1 VTLRQRRIWVF
12 VTLAAMGGL
21 ALAACPPLTADLV
34 GRPASAA
41 RAETSSGRALPLLL
55 ERAPFDW
62 EGRPVYVLTNRSS
75 TVLQHIVIRSW
86 EGDLLPVLSIG
97 PRAPSSIP
105 QRPLADPPY
114 TLKPGWSL
122 WFVGQE
128 QPWPRYVVNWL
139 DQGVNAYQVV
149 SARLVSPA

>member
-1 VTLRQRRIWVF
+1 MRQQG
-12 VTLAAMGGL
+12 LAWLMAAAIGGL
-21 ALAACPPLTADLV
+21 GLMAWSPLAADLV

-41 RAETSSGRALPLLL
+41 RAETSSGHTLPLVL

-75 TVLQHIVIRSW
+75 SVLTHIVIRSW
-86 EGDLLPVLSIG
+86 EGDLLPILYIG
-97 PRAPSSIP
+97 PRAPSSVP
-105 QRPLADPPY
+105 PRPLADPPY
-114 TLKPGWSL
+114 TLEPGWSM

-128 QPWPRYVVNWL
+128 QPWPRYVINWL
-139 DQGVNAYQVV
+139 DQGVNSYQVV

>member
-1 VTLRQRRIWVF
+1 MRHRWLGALIVVAI
-12 VTLAAMGGL
+12 GGL
-21 ALAACPPLTADLV
+21 GLMAWSPLAADLV

-41 RAETSSGRALPLLL
+41 RAETSSGRALPLAL

-75 TVLQHIVIRSW
+75 ITLTHFVIRSW
-86 EGDLLPVLSIG
+86 EGDLLPILYIG
-97 PRAPSSIP
+97 PRAPSSVP
-105 QRPLADPPY
+105 PRPLANPPY
-114 TLKPGWSL
+114 TLDPGWSV

-128 QPWPRYVVNWL
+128 QPWPRYVINWL
-139 DQGVNAYQVV
+139 TQGVNSYQVV